1 MRGAFCTLSNTAIL
15 IPGLLPFLQQTR
27 RSQIDTFRCDT
38 AQTSKMLLDI
48 LTLHICQENNMK
60 STHTIAAILVA
71 STAVLSGC
79 ASTTSTPYGYNNNNT
94 GYNNAGYNSNVSS
107 GYGTIDSIQV
117 VRGSGGTSGGGAVV
131 GGLVGA
137 LVGNQVG
144 SGNGRTAATVAG
156 AVGGAAIGNSVEA
169 NRNANGQDM
178 YQINIRMDNGEYR
191 AVTQDSV
198 YDLRVGNR
206 VRMVDGRVY
215 RY

>member
-1 MRGAFCTLSNTAIL
+1 
-15 IPGLLPFLQQTR
+15 
-27 RSQIDTFRCDT
+27 
-38 AQTSKMLLDI
+38 
-48 LTLHICQENNMK
+48 MK
-60 STHTIAAILVA
+60 STHTIAAIVIA

-79 ASTTSTPYGYNNNNT
+79 ASTTSTPYNNG
-94 GYNNAGYNSNVSS
+94 GYNNAPNTNVSS

-117 VRGSGGTSGGGAVV
+117 VRGSGGTSGSGAVV

-144 SGNGRTAATVAG
+144 SGSGRTAATVAG

-169 NRNANGQDM
+169 NRNNNGQDM
-178 YQINIRMDNGEYR
+178 YQLNIRMDNGEYR
-191 AVTQDSV
+191 SITQDSV

>member
-1 MRGAFCTLSNTAIL
+1 
-15 IPGLLPFLQQTR
+15 
-27 RSQIDTFRCDT
+27 
-38 AQTSKMLLDI
+38 
-48 LTLHICQENNMK
+48 MK
-60 STHTIAAILVA
+60 STQIITAAVVA
-71 STAVLSGC
+71 ASALLTGC
-79 ASTTSTPYGYNNNNT
+79 ASTSDPYYSNNSANNGYNSGYNNS
-94 GYNNAGYNSNVSS
+94 AAM

-117 VRGSGGTSGGGAVV
+117 VRGEGRTSGGGAVV

-156 AVGGAAIGNSVEA
+156 GVAGAEIGNNVEA
-169 NRNANGQDM
+169 NRNANNGREM
-178 YQINIRMDNGEYR
+178 YQINVRLDNGEYR
-191 AVTQDSV
+191 SVTQDSV